1 MKHEHLLLPIFVVA
15 VMWLTLG
22 WRGTA
27 PAPALT
33 EWPQI
38 LADLRHECDPANP
51 EADYTWT
58 QSTMPTERKREAIL
72 QRCRRLGARLLPEV
86 RAALAAEQ
94 SDEMRGMLTVI
105 AAALGDADSR
115 LAAAKAMTWSYDP
128 ALKISA
134 AQTLRRLKDRE
145 LIPWFRMAL
154 KDDHFVVNGGCGLQ
168 REKFFPVRSLAETAL
183 RELGVEPIDE
193 DTLFRRSAQ
202 LKMKEYHQRIQRVLT
217 EHEQRLLLEG
227 R

>member
-1 MKHEHLLLPIFVVA
+1 
-15 VMWLTLG
+15 
-22 WRGTA
+22 
-27 PAPALT
+27 LT
-33 EWPQI
+33 EWQQI
-38 LADLRHECDPANP
+38 LAELRHECDPTNP
-51 EADYTWT
+51 EADYSWT

-72 QRCRRLGARLLPEV
+72 QRCRRLGDSLLPEL

-94 SDEMRGMLTVI
+94 SDEVRGMLTVI

-115 LAAAKAMTWSYDP
+115 IPAAKAMTRSYYP

-154 KDDHFVVNGGCGLQ
+154 KDDHFMVNGGCGRV

-183 RELGVEPIDE
+183 RDLGAEPMDE
-193 DTLFRRSAQ
+193 ETLIR
-202 LKMKEYHQRIQRVLT
+202 KMQRQKMSDFIKRIQT
-217 EHEQRLLLEG
+217 EHQQRLLLEG

>member
-1 MKHEHLLLPIFVVA
+1 MKHEHLLLPTFVVS
-15 VMWLTLG
+15 VVWLTLG

-38 LADLRHECDPANP
+38 LAELRHECDPANP

-72 QRCRRLGARLLPEV
+72 QRCRRLGVGLLPEV
-86 RAALAAEQ
+86 RATLAAER
-94 SDEMRGMLTVI
+94 SDEVRGMLTVI
-105 AAALGDADSR
+105 AASLGDADSR
-115 LAAAKAMTWSYDP
+115 LPAAKAMTWSYYP
-128 ALKISA
+128 ALKICA
-134 AQTLRRLKDRE
+134 AQTLCRLKDRE

-154 KDDHFVVNGGCGLQ
+154 KDDHFVVNGGCGLL
-168 REKFFPVRSLAETAL
+168 REKFFPVRNFAEMAL
-183 RELGVEPIDE
+183 RDFGVEPIDE
-193 DTLFRRSAQ
+193 ETFFRRIRE
-202 LKMKEYHQRIQRVLT
+202 LKLSEALGHIQRAYSPK
-217 EHEQRLLLEG
+217 LLLEN

>member
-15 VMWLTLG
+15 VVWLTLG

-38 LADLRHECDPANP
+38 LAELRHECDPANP
-51 EADYTWT
+51 EADYSWT
-58 QSTMPTERKREAIL
+58 QRTMPTERKREAIL
-72 QRCRRLGARLLPEV
+72 QSCRRLGASLLPQV
-86 RAALAAEQ
+86 RAAMAMDKD
-94 SDEMRGMLTVI
+94 DEVRGMLIVI

-115 LAAAKAMTWSYDP
+115 IPAAKAMTWSYYP
-128 ALKISA
+128 ALRISA
-134 AQTLRRLKDRE
+134 AQTLRRLRDRE
-145 LIPWFRMAL
+145 LVPWFRMAL
-154 KDDHFVVNGGCGLQ
+154 KDDHFVVNGGCGLL

-183 RELGVEPIDE
+183 RDFGVEPIDE
-193 DTLFRRSAQ
+193 ETLIRRTAQ
-202 LKMKEYHQRIQRVLT
+202 QKMSDFIKQIQT
-217 EHEQRLLLEG
+217 ERQQRLLLEG